1 MGKMKSYMME
11 NQEQYRDLLITA
23 VGSCDTFEEFV
34 IIADDIANMYV
45 IDLPNDMLEEIVDEV
60 FENFWESYNV

>member
-1 MGKMKSYMME
+1 MSKMKSYMME
-11 NQEQYRDLLITA
+11 NQEYYRDLLIAA
-23 VGSCDTFEEFV
+23 VGSCNTFEEFV